1 MILNELIKETQKN
14 QMISTLLKYYKVESV
29 KMKYKSMKDHAYFNV
44 ETGTMELS
52 TRYKK
57 LKDSQVKDFL
67 ITMIHEI
74 RHAMDSKK
82 YGWKKFKETYE
93 MEIAKWQAEHPKDV
107 DGWMRNK
114 REAISY
120 EKEAEDF
127 GQKNWKQWYN
137 KFKKQNLI

>member
-1 MILNELIKETQKN
+1 MILKEFIKETQKN
-14 QMISTLLKYYKVESV
+14 QMISTLLKHYKVESV
-29 KMKYKSMKDHAYFNV
+29 RWKYKSIKDHAYYNV
-44 ETGTMELS
+44 DKGILELS
-52 TRYKK
+52 NRYKR
-57 LKDSQVKDFL
+57 LKTSQVKDFL

-82 YGWKKFKETYE
+82 YGWKKFKEMYE
-93 MEIAKWQAEHPKDV
+93 MEIAKWQTKYPKDL

-127 GQKNWKQWYN
+127 GQKNWKKWYTQ
-137 KFKKQNLI
+137 FKKEGLI

>member
-14 QMISTLLKYYKVESV
+14 QMISTLLKHYKVESV

-52 TRYKK
+52 TKYKN
-57 LKDSQVKDFL
+57 LKTNQVKDFL

-82 YGWKKFKETYE
+82 YGWRKFKEKWEYE
-93 MEIAKWQAEHPKDV
+93 ANM
-107 DGWMRNK
+107 
-114 REAISY
+114 ISGGHVNGKTEPYGDNPY
-120 EKEAEDF
+120 ELEAEEF
-127 GQKNWKQWYN
+127 GQKNWRRWYN
-137 KFKKQNLI
+137 KFKKQKLI